1 MIHLE
6 QIPLVDGEL
15 VEDLVMQQAGEHCD
29 KTMHEC
35 SVYGT

>member
-1 MIHLE
+1 VIPLE

-29 KTMHEC
+29 NDA
-35 SVYGT
+35 